1 MPVVLFMVRSWCAP
15 WWLNHLRT
23 IFHQLTKTRHFP
35 AVTLVHQHIDNALKM
50 VLVTLLVITCI
61 STMLLWLQAST
72 YMAPAFRDTDGDG
85 FRDIDEQS
93 WLTSAT
99 DPVDNPVTSRIMPVA
114 IALTCIAVIL
124 GREKLFRS
132 KRRLD
137 VLPGLA
143 RKFQALQ
150 DALKKGDRASIKA
163 LLSSLD
169 GFIGKLRS
177 GPDREAFKEPRVQ
190 EILVAI
196 ELAHLDVAID
206 EDATMMPNKEPTTIE
221 TGNDREKEKA

>member
-1 MPVVLFMVRSWCAP
+1 
-15 WWLNHLRT
+15 
-23 IFHQLTKTRHFP
+23 
-35 AVTLVHQHIDNALKM
+35 VTPVHQHIDNALKM
-50 VLVTLLVITCI
+50 VLVTLMVITCI
-61 STMLLWLQAST
+61 STLLLWIQAST

-99 DPVDNPVTSRIMPVA
+99 DPVENPVTSRIMPLA

-124 GREKLFRS
+124 GREKIFRS
-132 KRRLD
+132 KRRSVL
-137 VLPGLA
+137 LPGLA

-150 DALKKGDRASIKA
+150 DALATGERGSIKA

-177 GPDREAFKEPRVQ
+177 GPDREALKEPRVQ

-196 ELAHLDVAID
+196 ELAHLDAAID
-206 EDATMMPNKEPTTIE
+206 EDATMMQNKKPTTTE
-221 TGNDREKEKA
+221 TGNDSNKEKV